1 MQVLIAGAGPVGLS
15 AANVL
20 ADAGIEVRV
29 LEAEPRLPLRA
40 MCEAS

>member
-20 ADAGIEVRV
+20 AEAGIELLV
-29 LEAEPRLPLRA
+29 LEAEPRLAENL
-40 MCEAS
+40 